1 MSRRLRM
8 FLAVEL
14 SPTVASHA
22 KKLIE
27 RLTETGVQAKW
38 VGADA
43 MHLTLKFL
51 GDVDE
56 MHLPELCKVLDG
68 VGKELPPFDVEFGGI
83 GAFPDATNPRT
94 LWMGVLRGGE
104 ELAELYNALDAKL
117 KPLGYRSEERKFRP
131 HLTVGRLR
139 ENEPD
144 VIQALADYLASQA
157 AFHGGVTDVCEVT
170 LFSSDMRREGPVYDV
185 LHTAELKGK

>member
-14 SPTVASHA
+14 SPTVATHA

-38 VGADA
+38 VGANA

-56 MHLPELCKVLDG
+56 MHLPELCKVVDA
-68 VGKELPPFDVEFGGI
+68 VGKETPPFDVEFGGI
-83 GAFPDATNPRT
+83 GAFPDATSPRT

-104 ELAELYNALDAKL
+104 ELAELYTALDARL

-139 ENEPD
+139 ENEPE
-144 VIQALADYLASQA
+144 VIQALADYLTSQA
-157 AFHGGVTDVCEVT
+157 AFHGGVTDVSEVT
-170 LFSSDMRREGPVYDV
+170 LFSSDMRREGPVYEA
-185 LHTAELKGK
+185 LHTAELKGR

>member
-27 RLTETGVQAKW
+27 RLAETGVEAKW
-38 VGADA
+38 VGAEA

-56 MHLPELCKVLDG
+56 MHLPELCKVLDA
-68 VGKELPPFDVEFGGI
+68 VGREMPPFDVELGGV
-83 GAFPDATNPRT
+83 GAFPDATSPRT

-104 ELAELYNALDAKL
+104 ELAELYNALDTRL

-131 HLTVGRLR
+131 HLTIGRLR
-139 ENEPD
+139 ENETE
-144 VIQALADYLASQA
+144 VIDALADYLKSHAE
-157 AFHGGVTDVCEVT
+157 FHGGVTDVCEVT
-170 LFSSDMRREGPVYDV
+170 LFSSDLRRDGPVYEA
-185 LHTAELKGK
+185 LHTAELSGR